1 VKNPE
6 KIVIN
11 PNNVKC
17 KINNTGRRMKIY
29 IKLSKEET
37 AGWQNIK
44 KGFEGFPGTE
54 DELVKMMF
62 FRGVNAFMDDLKE
75 QVDSMSEEE
84 KEKILQ
90 EVQNGEHTSPQSE
103 AGSDGTD

>member
-1 VKNPE
+1 
-6 KIVIN
+6 
-11 PNNVKC
+11 
-17 KINNTGRRMKIY
+17 MKIY

-90 EVQNGEHTSPQSE
+90 EVQNGEHTSPQPE

>member
-1 VKNPE
+1 
-6 KIVIN
+6 
-11 PNNVKC
+11 
-17 KINNTGRRMKIY
+17 MKIY

-103 AGSDGTD
+103 SGSDGTD